1 MSHKN
6 KVVLVTGGSSGIG
19 AAIAVKF
26 TEEGAKVAIVGRN
39 ETKLDSVAKTC
50 ERNGHKPL
58 IIRADVSNDD
68 DVKRIVSTTIQHFE
82 KLDVLVNNAGFSKVT
97 NILDKDIM
105 AKYDEIMGTNLRGVV
120 YLTHLAAPYLIESQG
135 NIINISSITSTI
147 TSFVGTFVY
156 STSKAGLDHFTR
168 CIALE
173 LAPKGV
179 RVNAINPGFV
189 RTDILE
195 NMGISSAESDKIFEM
210 QKYSTPLGKIIEPE
224 EIADLAAYLAS
235 DSAKSITGATHI
247 IDNGTLLSRVLVAK

>member
-19 AAIAVKF
+19 AAIAVRF

-39 ETKLDSVAKTC
+39 ETKLDNVAKTC

-82 KLDVLVNNAGFSKVT
+82 KLDVLVNNAGFTKVT
-97 NILDKDIM
+97 NILDKDVM
-105 AKYDEIMGTNLRGVV
+105 AKYDEIMGTNLRAVV

-135 NIINISSITSTI
+135 NIINMSSITSTI

-195 NMGISSAESDKIFEM
+195 NMGISSEESDKIFEM
-210 QKYSTPLGKIIEPE
+210 QKYSTPLGKIIESE
-224 EIADLAAYLAS
+224 EIADLVAYLAS
-235 DSAKSITGATHI
+235 DRAKSITGATHVV
-247 IDNGTLLSRVLVAK
+247 DNGTLLSRVLVAK